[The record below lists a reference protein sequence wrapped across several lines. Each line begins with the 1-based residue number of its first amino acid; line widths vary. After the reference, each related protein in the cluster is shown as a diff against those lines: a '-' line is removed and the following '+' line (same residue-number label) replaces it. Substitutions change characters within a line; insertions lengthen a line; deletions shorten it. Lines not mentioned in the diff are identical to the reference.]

1 MQNCKGMLSTQFKAW
16 GKQLDLDY
24 FQTLSYYEL
33 DKRRK
38 IGMIASQFNTKPQEV
53 LSKIKK

>member
-1 MQNCKGMLSTQFKAW
+1 MLSTQFKAW